1 MNGTC
6 IAPRI
11 VRLAFAAVTGF
22 LLAACES
29 GPSPVAPE
37 SALLSR
43 SSQAG
48 ASAAMNRQL
57 AAVRAATARFH
68 RVEVALEEGY
78 VSTVECAALPGV
90 GAMGVHF
97 IKPSL
102 MGDAGFDPLQP
113 EVLVYEPQKNGKF
126 KLVAV
131 EYLIFRAPW
140 EAAGKTGR
148 PMFGDVPFVQS
159 FGDEAHGLPDH
170 YELHVWLWRHNP
182 EGMFAQWNPM
192 VTCPT
197 STSH

>member
-1 MNGTC
+1 MRRSLTLV
-6 IAPRI
+6 A
-11 VRLAFAAVTGF
+11 VLVVAA
-22 LLAACES
+22 LAAGCAQD
-29 GPSPVAPE
+29 APTAVE
-37 SALLSR
+37 AFDSVVFSKGKSEQTPAW
-43 SSQAG
+43 
-48 ASAAMNRQL
+48 MNQQL
-57 AAVRAATARFH
+57 AAARAATARFQ

-78 VSTVECAALPGV
+78 ISTVECAALPGV

-140 EAAGKTGR
+140 EAAGNTGD
-148 PMFGDVPFVQS
+148 PIFGDVPFVRS
-159 FGDEAHGLPDH
+159 FGAEAHRLPDH

-182 EGMFAQWNPM
+182 EGMFAQWNPQ
-192 VTCPT
+192 VSCPNEGG
-197 STSH
+197 H